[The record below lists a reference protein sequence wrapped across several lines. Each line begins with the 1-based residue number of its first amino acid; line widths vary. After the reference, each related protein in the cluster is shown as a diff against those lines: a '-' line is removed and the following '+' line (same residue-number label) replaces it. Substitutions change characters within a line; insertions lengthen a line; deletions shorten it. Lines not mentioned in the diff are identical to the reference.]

1 MGRILAVLVLSFLV
15 AVCTA
20 SARILQQGANEPKVV
35 RNPSA
40 LGDAIQAAKT
50 TANVSLFIAIW
61 ELGGQETEV
70 ALQTTCSCWPLQ

>member
-1 MGRILAVLVLSFLV
+1 MGRISAVLLLSFLV
-15 AVCTA
+15 VSTA
-20 SARILQQGANEPKVV
+20 SARILQQGTNAPKVV

-40 LGDAIQAAKT
+40 LGEAIQAAKT

-70 ALQTTCSCWPLQ
+70 KLQSTCSCWPLQ